1 MPKLLKAAVVDRLY
15 YLLLRDFCE
24 SMSQISGQLRRH
36 RLTSDICW
44 PILEDLLGR
53 QRNRGPLWQ
62 MKDTAHH
69 LSRHHS
75 ASCANTFVHP
85 AVFLDLVIGAIF
97 HETVRLKEIA
107 YLGSIYLPASRAR
120 LTECEANTPEE
131 LTDIQGAALKSG
143 KRILPLLEEAFSNLP
158 GVMCN
163 LEKLTEEARNLM
175 CLTYRGKNSNSMV
188 MAMVQDRALQVER
201 AFGPHYREF
210 LAVLDAK
217 MHS

>member
-24 SMSQISGQLRRH
+24 SMSQISDQFRRH

-44 PILEDLLGR
+44 PILEELLGR

-75 ASCANTFVHP
+75 ACGNGAPAHP

-107 YLGSIYLPASRAR
+107 YLGSIYLPAARAR
-120 LTECEANTPEE
+120 LTECEAGAPGDASCVA
-131 LTDIQGAALKSG
+131 DIALNSG
-143 KRILPLLEEAFSNLP
+143 KRILPLLEEAFASLP
-158 GVMCN
+158 GAMRN
-163 LEKLTEEARNLM
+163 LENLTEEARGLM
-175 CLTYRGKNSNSMV
+175 CLTYQGQKRNSMV
-188 MAMVQDRALQVER
+188 AAMVRDRTLQIER
-201 AFGPHYREF
+201 AFGARYRQF
-210 LAVLDAK
+210 LSALDNGTVR
-217 MHS
+217 